1 MFAPGVQAYIFGP
14 NLESFEAGV
23 VTVSLEVGAQA
34 KLNADT
40 AKMNANLLQM
50 AMEMVQKAQSKGGD

>member
-1 MFAPGVQAYIFGP
+1 MFAPGVAYIFGP